1 MLWDL
6 GIDRRDMHD
15 DVILRQRIDELD
27 KEFDQARQSCQYGEF
42 SLNLSQG
49 LDLGEA

>member
-15 DVILRQRIDELD
+15 DVILKQRIDELD
-27 KEFDQARQSCQYGEF
+27 EEFDQARQSCQDGE
-42 SLNLSQG
+42 LSQSVPRS
-49 LDLGEA
+49 

>member
-27 KEFDQARQSCQYGEF
+27 KEFDQARQSCEDGELCQ
-42 SLNLSQG
+42 SVLRS
-49 LDLGEA
+49 